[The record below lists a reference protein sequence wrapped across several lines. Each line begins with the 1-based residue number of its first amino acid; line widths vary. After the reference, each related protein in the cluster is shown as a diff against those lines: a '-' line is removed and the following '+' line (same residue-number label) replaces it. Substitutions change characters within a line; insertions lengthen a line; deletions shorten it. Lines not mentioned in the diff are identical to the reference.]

1 MTAHEIRTKFLDFF
15 KNHDHAVLKSS
26 SLVPKDDPTL
36 LFTNAG
42 MVQFKRVFLQEEKRD
57 YTRATTSQKCV
68 RAGGKHNDLEN
79 VGYTSRHHTFFE
91 MLGNF
96 SFGDYF
102 KALAI
107 ELAWDLLVNGYGLPP
122 EKLWVSVFREDD
134 EAAGLW
140 RKIVGLPE
148 EKILRMGEKDNFWAM
163 GDTGPC
169 GPCSEIHIDQG
180 EEVGCGAPECSPACD
195 CDRFLELW
203 NLVFMQF
210 NRTADGVMT
219 PLPKPSIDTGM
230 GLERIAAVVQGF
242 RSNYESD
249 LFRPLIDFVQEL
261 SGVRYVFQN
270 ERRSEAGEAPL
281 APLKTNVSTRAIAD
295 HVRALA
301 FLIADGVLPE
311 NMGRGYV
318 LRRILRRAV
327 RHGRSLG
334 LRKPFLHLVSKKVIE
349 EMRPAYPELA
359 DGATYIKQVILN
371 EEERF
376 SETLDNGLKL
386 LYDEIGRL
394 KETGRGTKLLPGEVA
409 FKLYDTYGFPLDLV
423 EDVCR
428 EDGLHIDLHGF
439 ETAMERQRAQSR
451 ASWKGS
457 GEAAAPEPVSRLTAG
472 GFKVD
477 FLGYEQTSAEARL
490 VLLMKDGQETDRAG
504 QGEEVSLIFEATPF
518 YGEAGGQVGD
528 TGRIRSDEAEVEVT
542 STLRYPGEIILHQGR
557 VVSGLVR
564 MGRTYRLET
573 SQSLRRDT
581 ACNHTATHL
590 LHAALRRELGDHVRQ
605 AGSSVSP
612 DRLRFDFTHFAQVDH
627 EVLDRVEQRVNEKV
641 REALPVVTEVMSMEE
656 AMETGA
662 MALFEERYGDTV
674 RVVNV
679 GDFSKELCGGTHTP
693 STGDIG
699 LFLILSESSA
709 AAGVRRIE
717 AVTGRGALEAV
728 RSQRAVL
735 RQVTA
740 ALKAS
745 PAEVPGRVTRMQER
759 IKELERGLMAAKQ
772 KLSRGEGGDILDQ
785 VREIGGVKL
794 LAARVS
800 VDNPKGLRELGD
812 YVKDRLKSGVIVLAA
827 ENKGKA
833 LLLTIVTPDLQDRFH
848 AGNIVQALAREVG
861 GNGGGRPDMAQA
873 GGPEPGHI
881 DRALDKARSLLA

>member
-1 MTAHEIRTKFLDFF
+1 MTAHEIRTKFLEFF
-15 KNHDHAVLKSS
+15 KKHDHAVVKSS

-42 MVQFKRVFLQEEKRD
+42 MVQFKRVFLQEEKRG
-57 YTRATTSQKCV
+57 YTRATSSQKCV

-79 VGYTSRHHTFFE
+79 VGYTARHHTFFE

-107 ELAWDLLVNGYGLPP
+107 EMAWDLLVNGYGLPP

-140 RKIVGLPE
+140 QKIVGLPE
-148 EKILRMGEKDNFWAM
+148 DKILRMGEKDNFWAM

-180 EEVGCGAPECSPACD
+180 EEVGCGSPVCSPACD

-230 GLERIAAVVQGF
+230 GLERISAVVQGYH
-242 RSNYESD
+242 SNYESD
-249 LFRPLIDFVQEL
+249 LFRPLIDFIQEL
-261 SGVRYVFQN
+261 SGIRYVFQD
-270 ERRSEAGEAPL
+270 ERRKEAGD
-281 APLKTNVSTRAIAD
+281 APLKANVSTRAIAD
-295 HVRALA
+295 HARALA

-334 LRKPFLHLVSKKVIE
+334 LKKPFLHLVSDKVVE
-349 EMRPAYPELA
+349 QMRQPYPELA
-359 DGATYIKQVILN
+359 DAATYIKQVVLS

-386 LYDEIGRL
+386 LSDEIGGL
-394 KETGRGTKLLPGEVA
+394 KEAGTKLLSGEVA

-428 EDGLHIDLHGF
+428 EDGLHVDLSGF
-439 ETAMERQRAQSR
+439 ETAMDRQRTQSR

-457 GEAAAPEPVSRLTAG
+457 GEEAAPEPVSRLTAG
-472 GFKVD
+472 GFKVN

-490 VLLMKDGQETDRAG
+490 VLLMKEGRETDRAG
-504 QGEEVSLIFEATPF
+504 AGEEVSLIFEATPF

-528 TGRIRSDEAEVEVT
+528 IGRIRSDEAEVEVT
-542 STLRYPGEIILHQGR
+542 GTLRYPGEIILHQGR
-557 VVSGLVR
+557 VVSGQVR
-564 MGRTYRLET
+564 VGRTYRLET

-679 GDFSKELCGGTHTP
+679 GDFSKELCGGTHTS

-699 LFLILSESSA
+699 LFMILSESSA

-728 RSQRAVL
+728 RGQRAVL

-745 PAEVPGRVTRMQER
+745 PAEAPDRVVKMQER
-759 IKELERGLMAAKQ
+759 IKNLERDLMAAKQ

-785 VREIGGVKL
+785 VQEIGGVKL

-812 YVKDRLKSGVIVLAA
+812 YVKDRLGSGVIVLAA

-848 AGNIVQALAREVG
+848 AGNIVQALAQEVG

-873 GGPEPGHI
+873 GGPEPERI
-881 DRALDKARSLLA
+881 DQALDKARELLA

>member
-1 MTAHEIRTKFLDFF
+1 MTANEIRAKFLEFF
-15 KNHDHAVLKSS
+15 KQHDHAVVKSS

-42 MVQFKRVFLQEEKRD
+42 MVQFKRVFLEEEKRD

-79 VGYTSRHHTFFE
+79 VGYTARHHTFFE

-107 ELAWDLLVNGYGLPP
+107 EMAWDLLVNGYGLPA
-122 EKLWVSVFREDD
+122 EKLIVSVFREDD
-134 EAAGLW
+134 DAAGLW
-140 RKIVGLPE
+140 QKIVGLPDD
-148 EKILRMGEKDNFWAM
+148 KILRLGEEDNFWSM

-210 NRTADGVMT
+210 NRSADGTMT

-230 GLERIAAVVQGF
+230 GLERIAAVVQGY

-249 LFRPLIDFVQEL
+249 LFRPLIGFIEEL
-261 SGVRYVFQN
+261 SGVRYVFQS
-270 ERRSEAGEAPL
+270 ERQKEAAGAKL

-295 HVRALA
+295 HARSLA
-301 FLIADGVLPE
+301 FLVADGVLPE

-327 RHGRSLG
+327 RHGRALG
-334 LRKPFLHLVSKKVIE
+334 LKKPFLHLVTDKVIE
-349 EMRPAYPELA
+349 QMRQPYPELT
-359 DGATYIKQVILN
+359 DGAAYIKQIILS

-386 LYDEIGRL
+386 LSDEIERL
-394 KETGRGTKLLPGEVA
+394 QEAGTKLLPGEVA
-409 FKLYDTYGFPLDLV
+409 FKLYDTFGFPLDLV

-428 EDGLHIDLHGF
+428 EDGLRVDLPGF

-457 GEAAAPEPVSRLTAG
+457 GEAAVPEPVSRLTAG
-472 GFKVD
+472 GFKVN
-477 FLGYEQTSAEARL
+477 FLGYEQTSAESKL
-490 VLLMKDGQETDRAG
+490 VLLMKDGHEANQAG
-504 QGEEVSLIFEATPF
+504 VGEEVNLVFEATPF

-528 TGRIRSDEAEVEVT
+528 TGRIRSDGVEVEVT
-542 STLRYPGEIILHQGR
+542 GAMRLPGEIILHQGR
-557 VVSGLVR
+557 VVSGQVR
-564 MGRTYRLET
+564 VGQSYHLD
-573 SQSLRRDT
+573 SSASLRQDT
-581 ACNHTATHL
+581 ARNHTATHL

-612 DRLRFDFTHFAQVDH
+612 DRLRFDFTHFAQVDP

-641 REALPVVTEVMSMEE
+641 REAIPVMTEVMDMEE
-656 AMETGA
+656 AMGTGA

-679 GDFSKELCGGTHTP
+679 GDFSKELCGGTHVR

-699 LFLILSESSA
+699 LFMILSESSA

-728 RSQRAVL
+728 RGQREAL
-735 RQVTA
+735 RRITT

-745 PAEVPGRVTRMQER
+745 PAEAPERVNRLQER
-759 IKELERGLMAAKQ
+759 IKDLERDLMAAKQ
-772 KLSRGEGGDILDQ
+772 KLSRGESGDILDQ
-785 VREIGGVKL
+785 VQEIGGVKL
-794 LAARVS
+794 LAVRVS

-833 LLLTIVTPDLQDRFH
+833 LLLAIVTDDLKDRFH
-848 AGNIVQALAREVG
+848 AGNIVRDLAQEVG

-873 GGPEPGHI
+873 GGPEPQHI
-881 DRALDKARSLLA
+881 DRALSKVRELMA